1 MQAKIVKAV
10 FHKELLELLRNRRS
24 LMVMF
29 GVPLLLYP
37 LLTLAVGSLAHTN
50 EKSLSQHSG
59 QVVVVG
65 AQSAE
70 HLVTMLH
77 DPKYHLEMIDP
88 PPSNPLASLKA
99 GFIDAVIDVP
109 TNGEADALAGNPLN
123 FQVHVDSSHPA
134 EPFVNKKIDSL
145 MDDYQRWIIQQRL
158 AGHGL
163 SPTLAEPPQETLTD
177 LATPEQ
183 EFGRLFGMILP
194 MLLLLTGMLGAMY
207 PALAAT
213 TTERELGTLE
223 TLLVTPATRNELL
236 TAKAAIVLISALL
249 TSLLNLI
256 SMSLVLWRMSP
267 DMGKGATM
275 VSIDPMALALAY
287 LAAVPTLI
295 FFSALVLMV
304 GMMARNIRE
313 ANSYATPIMLLPIG
327 SMLIQVANPRITPG
341 LMVTPVAN
349 TTLIIQDVL
358 TGHAHFGNF
367 FLAMVS
373 SFLFAGLV
381 LSLAGRLFT
390 NEQLVNPAW
399 EPISFKAFRRK
410 DKSLP
415 PRWPAVDEALT
426 LFAISLLLNFYLSA
440 SWISWGL
447 LPLLTAV
454 EILLIAAPAIIFAKI
469 ARYPWKEVFSLRV
482 PRFGAMI
489 GAAFIGLGLIPLAN
503 VISFIQQKLHI
514 LPQNQADLEG
524 ISKLFEPT
532 LIAHPYLS
540 PLVVGLLAG
549 ICEEILF
556 RGPIH
561 SALIRRLPLWAALS
575 TGGLLFAAAHLDMA
589 GLPVRMLAGIILGWL
604 VFRTGSIFPAMLMHA
619 LYDGGS
625 LGWGTYQLLRG
636 VDFMTKP
643 LEDPAGWIRLIVG
656 IALLLAGFTMI
667 RRSGAAKTS

>member
-1 MQAKIVKAV
+1 LQSKIVKAV
-10 FHKELLELLRNRRS
+10 FHKEVLELLRNRRS

-37 LLTLAVGSLAHTN
+37 LLTLAVGSLANTN
-50 EKSLSQHSG
+50 QKELSQHSG
-59 QVVVVG
+59 QIVVTG
-65 AQSAE
+65 GKSAE
-70 HLVTMLH
+70 HLVAMLQR
-77 DPKYHLEMIDP
+77 PEYHLENIDP
-88 PPSNPLASLKA
+88 APSNPLASLKS

-109 TNGEADALAGNPLN
+109 PHGEADALAGKPLE
-123 FQVHVDSSHPA
+123 FEIHVDSSHPA
-134 EPFVNKKIDSL
+134 SPFVSKKIDKL
-145 MDDYQRWIIQQRL
+145 MDDYQQWILQQRL

-163 SPTLAEPPQETLTD
+163 PPTLAQPPKDKFTD
-177 LATPEQ
+177 MATPEQ
-183 EFGRLFGMILP
+183 EFGRLFGLILP

-236 TAKAAIVLISALL
+236 TAKAAIVLISGLL

-267 DMGKGATM
+267 DLGKGPIVA
-275 VSIDPMALALAY
+275 IDPMALALSY

-313 ANSYATPIMLLPIG
+313 ANSYATPIMLLPVG

-358 TGHAHFGNF
+358 TGHAHFGDF

-373 SFLFAGLV
+373 SFFFAGLV
-381 LSLAGRLFT
+381 LSMAGRLFT

-399 EPISFKAFRRK
+399 EPISFRGFRRK
-410 DKSLP
+410 DKSYR
-415 PRWPAVDEALT
+415 PRWPAIDEALT

-440 SWISWGL
+440 SWVKWGL
-447 LPLLTAV
+447 LPLLAGV

-469 ARYPWKEVFSLRV
+469 ARYPWRDVFSLRPPSFRAV
-482 PRFGAMI
+482 LGAT
-489 GAAFIGLGLIPLAN
+489 FLGLGLIPVTN

-524 ISKLFEPT
+524 LSKLFEPT
-532 LIAHPYLS
+532 LIAHPFLA
-540 PLVVGLLAG
+540 PIVVGLLAG
-549 ICEEILF
+549 VCEELLF

-561 SALIRRLPLWAALS
+561 CALIRRLPVWAALA
-575 TGGLLFAAAHLDMA
+575 TGGLLFAAAHLDLP
-589 GLPVRMLAGIILGWL
+589 GLPIRMLAGMMLGWI
-604 VFRTGSIFPAMLMHA
+604 VWRTGSIFPAMLMHA

-625 LGWGTYQLLRG
+625 LGWGTYQLLHG
-636 VDFMTKP
+636 VDFMTNP
-643 LEDPAGWIRLIVG
+643 LTNPAGWIRLLVG
-656 IALLLAGFTMI
+656 IALLLAGFTLI
-667 RRSGAAKTS
+667 RRASIIKTS